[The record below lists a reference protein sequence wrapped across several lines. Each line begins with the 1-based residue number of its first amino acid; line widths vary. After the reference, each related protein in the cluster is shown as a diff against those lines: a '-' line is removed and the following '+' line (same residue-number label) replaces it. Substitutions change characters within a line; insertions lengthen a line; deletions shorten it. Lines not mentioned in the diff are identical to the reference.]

1 MIKPEFPDPVKDWVE
16 VLNSISGD
24 DPEDAHA
31 TADDALLEFLG
42 VMGYEEI
49 VHAYNDVISRCNWW
63 ACA

>member
-24 DPEDAHA
+24 DPEVAHA
-31 TADDALLEFLG
+31 TADEALLEFLG

-49 VHAYNDVISRCNWW
+49 VHAYNDVSSRCSWW